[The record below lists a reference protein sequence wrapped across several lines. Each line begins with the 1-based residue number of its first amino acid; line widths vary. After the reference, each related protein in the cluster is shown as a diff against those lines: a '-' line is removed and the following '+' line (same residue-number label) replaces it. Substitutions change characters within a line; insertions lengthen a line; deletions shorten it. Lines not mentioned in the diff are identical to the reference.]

1 MTSFTTEDR
10 LNAQKEPVPFAGW
23 VDTMDDIVALLRDQ
37 IHAMDSEIARLNDH
51 IRNLEAKLY
60 GGNTK

>member
-51 IRNLEAKLY
+51 IRSL
-60 GGNTK
+60 